1 MITPEFLSEVV
12 RSTEKAVSV
21 LNQNL
26 IKRISERVSAA
37 FEKKQNLIMPSTI
50 SEMMRNMKR
59 AAARTVRD
67 GSGRGSFRKHMEVY

>member
-37 FEKKQNLIMPSTI
+37 FAKKQNLIMP
-50 SEMMRNMKR
+50 
-59 AAARTVRD
+59 
-67 GSGRGSFRKHMEVY
+67 

>member
-37 FEKKQNLIMPSTI
+37 FTKKQNLIMPSTI
-50 SEMMRNMKR
+50 SEMMRIALCFLR
-59 AAARTVRD
+59 
-67 GSGRGSFRKHMEVY
+67 SSY